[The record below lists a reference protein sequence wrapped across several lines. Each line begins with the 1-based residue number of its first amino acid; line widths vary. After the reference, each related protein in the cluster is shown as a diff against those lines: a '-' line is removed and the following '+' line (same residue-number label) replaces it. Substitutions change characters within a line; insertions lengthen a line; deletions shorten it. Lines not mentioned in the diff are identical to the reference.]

1 MLLHPISLITQTPH
15 HYLLYANG
23 LSLLRWLST
32 EEVGG
37 RRVSTS
43 GKTLQTELL
52 LFFMSQSSGL
62 FLQKRPTLFTVVLI
76 YSKERRLTQ
85 LRSVCFCTNLHHLP
99 KGEQINE
106 YSHLIYSPRQPCII
120 HELLLVY
127 FFFLWYHTHVCFVIT
142 NHNFIFS
149 SLHFCKWRLHLFSKA
164 CRKSLRGTGDWCLQ
178 HPTVFNLTAN
188 AELCLQ
194 QRHRCNYIPNLT
206 LCLQVLAE
214 FSCQPGPG
222 LSLSCWGLRGAAL
235 KT

>member
-1 MLLHPISLITQTPH
+1 M
-15 HYLLYANG
+15 
-23 LSLLRWLST
+23 
-32 EEVGG
+32 GG

-120 HELLLVY
+120 HELLL
-127 FFFLWYHTHVCFVIT
+127 FFFFFCGTTHTSVLSSQIIISFSPHFISANDGCTCFQRRAA
-142 NHNFIFS
+142 NHCVERVTDVFS
-149 SLHFCKWRLHLFSKA
+149 
-164 CRKSLRGTGDWCLQ
+164 TLQ
-178 HPTVFNLTAN
+178 FL
-188 AELCLQ
+188 
-194 QRHRCNYIPNLT
+194 I
-206 LCLQVLAE
+206 
-214 FSCQPGPG
+214 
-222 LSLSCWGLRGAAL
+222 
-235 KT
+235 